1 MTGDHWI
8 FNCDSADQR
17 DEWVECIERMIK
29 NSLSIGSLAE
39 SIESRSITSTGSQPN
54 FDRPGNKSCAGK
66 VIKPCFLSRNV
77 PDIGIGPIQTYVI
90 LYNLYNS
97 NKIVTCQI
105 QYGLHSILEY

>member
-1 MTGDHWI
+1 MLVVSSVTGDHWI

-66 VIKPCFLSRNV
+66 VTQLTTRDPGTDRLCSVDSR
-77 PDIGIGPIQTYVI
+77 IRR
-90 LYNLYNS
+90 YNLS
-97 NKIVTCQI
+97 SV
-105 QYGLHSILEY
+105 

>member
-66 VIKPCFLSRNV
+66 VTPTNHAFGRHS
-77 PDIGIGPIQTYVI
+77 
-90 LYNLYNS
+90 NL
-97 NKIVTCQI
+97 
-105 QYGLHSILEY
+105 ILEMFSNFKTRLSHAKSRMGFT

>member
-66 VIKPCFLSRNV
+66 VTQLITRDTRTDRLWSSDPRIW
-77 PDIGIGPIQTYVI
+77 P
-90 LYNLYNS
+90 YNLS
-97 NKIVTCQI
+97 LV
-105 QYGLHSILEY
+105 

>member
-66 VIKPCFLSRNV
+66 VTQLTTWDQRTDRLWSVDPRI
-77 PDIGIGPIQTYVI
+77 
-90 LYNLYNS
+90 
-97 NKIVTCQI
+97 
-105 QYGLHSILEY
+105 